1 VLRNTETSVI
11 VEKIDVW
18 HGTIITQDRYYR
30 ELVLNVDMTTLYN
43 DQGEHVG
50 ILSTLPYFLKTWLG
64 RNEPILGITWKQ
76 REGTLMSL
84 TILIVD
90 DESYLPHQYAR
101 FLRKHGYEVY
111 TVPDGETGLQE
122 LQRRTIDLVLL
133 DVRLPKFN
141 GLEVLTRI
149 HQTEQDVPVV
159 MLTAFGDVQTAVAAM
174 KLGATDFLVKGF
186 DLDGLLLVVQRAL
199 ETSAMSRELR
209 QLRRE
214 RSDNYHF
221 NYVVGY
227 SERMRQVFSMVERV
241 ARSDA
246 SVLIMGESGTGKEV
260 IARAIHEQSA
270 RSSGPFHALNCAA
283 IANNL
288 LESELFGYEPY
299 AFTDAKK
306 QKRGLLELAEG
317 GTLFLDEVGD
327 MPLDMQ
333 VKLLRVLETRSF
345 YRLGGSKEV
354 KISVRVLAATNR
366 DMEKAK
372 SESAFRADLYF
383 RLAVLTIVLPPLRER
398 PSDIMLFASRFVDDY
413 NKSLGRNVRRIS
425 PEAQRLLLA
434 YSWPGNI
441 RELKNVIERAMIL
454 SNSDE
459 ILPLH
464 LPHEIVGIGDG
475 SNPLPIDLWEQWL
488 ESRPTGP
495 IVFDELMGRLEQHFV
510 RWALEA
516 ANHNRTRASEL
527 LGFAKVDQLRYL
539 MRKHA
544 IE

>member
-1 VLRNTETSVI
+1 
-11 VEKIDVW
+11 
-18 HGTIITQDRYYR
+18 
-30 ELVLNVDMTTLYN
+30 
-43 DQGEHVG
+43 
-50 ILSTLPYFLKTWLG
+50 
-64 RNEPILGITWKQ
+64 
-76 REGTLMSL
+76 MSL

-90 DESYLPHQYAR
+90 DEPYLPHQFAR

-111 TVPDGETGLQE
+111 TVPDGESGLQE

-133 DVRLPKFN
+133 DVRLPKFS
-141 GLEVLTRI
+141 GLEVLKELRK
-149 HQTEQDVPVV
+149 TEQDIPVV
-159 MLTAFGDVQTAVAAM
+159 MLTAFSDVQTAVAAM
-174 KLGATDFLVKGF
+174 KLGAADFLLKGF

-221 NYVVGY
+221 TYVVGH
-227 SERMRQVFSMVERV
+227 SERMREIFDLVARV

-260 IARAIHEQSA
+260 IARAIHEQSM

-299 AFTDAKK
+299 AFTDAKR

-333 VKLLRVLETRSF
+333 AKLLRVLETRAF

-354 KISVRVLAATNR
+354 KINVRVLSATNR
-366 DMEKAK
+366 DMERAK
-372 SESAFRADLYF
+372 SEGTFRPDLYF
-383 RLAVLTIVLPPLRER
+383 RLAVLTMTLPPLRER
-398 PSDIMLFASRFVDDY
+398 PSDIVLFASRFIDEY

-425 PEAQRLLLA
+425 PEAQQLLLA
-434 YSWPGNI
+434 YHWPGNI

-454 SNSDE
+454 SNNDE
-459 ILPLH
+459 ILPMH
-464 LPHEIVGIGDG
+464 LPHEIVGIGNVSVPSPSD
-475 SNPLPIDLWEQWL
+475 PWEQWL
-488 ESRPTGP
+488 NDRPTGP
-495 IVFDELMGRLEQHFV
+495 VVFDELIGRLEQHFV

-516 ANHNRTRASEL
+516 ANHNRTRASDL